1 MGCNIVLMKRFLPLL
16 ILTGLLF
23 GQEGTQYSG
32 FERNNIFK
40 QSDKEDGA
48 VEMII
53 YAETIGLG
61 SLIISGIIFWFFA
74 HVLLFVFLEP
84 DDYRDFSWG
93 SVNSGLLLI
102 YGLIILAWFFL
113 KN

>member
-1 MGCNIVLMKRFLPLL
+1 MNSFRTQTDAKNNGYLL
-16 ILTGLLF
+16 T
-23 GQEGTQYSG
+23 
-32 FERNNIFK
+32 K
-40 QSDKEDGA
+40 D

-53 YAETIGLG
+53 YADTIGLG
-61 SLIISGIIFWFFA
+61 SLIISMIIFWFFA
-74 HVLLFVFLEP
+74 HALLFVFLEP

-102 YGLIILAWFFL
+102 YGLMILGWFFL